1 MLHAAKQNKPQK
13 LSQIVDTAKYLF
25 LRHGIRRVTVEEICK
40 KANVSKMSFYKHFKN
55 KIDLLKYLWRDWL
68 DEGYAVTDEI
78 NARNIPFTEKLELMI
93 KWKME
98 FLSEMSSEFI
108 EETVH
113 ADPEMMGF
121 MMEFKQ
127 RSYRR
132 FMDYFLEWQKN
143 GDIRSDIRPE
153 LFLAVVDK
161 IRDIF
166 DDDNIRNL
174 YTDTASFSLELN
186 KLFFYGIVNGQEPGK

>member
-98 FLSEMSSEFI
+98 F
-108 EETVH
+108 
-113 ADPEMMGF
+113 
-121 MMEFKQ
+121 KQ